1 MIRSRDDVPEAERR
15 IIRYVLGELTSPEL
29 DEVED
34 RLLADQAFFEQVE
47 AVEADVCD
55 DYVAGRLGAA
65 ERSAFAARLAE
76 SRRLQRRVAF
86 ARGLATSAPR
96 AARMAPW
103 WWAAAAALI
112 LATAGAMWFAR
123 DRTAPSGAVA
133 SGSVPAVVTPPP
145 VNSTPVPGSVP
156 PRVTPAPPSVLA
168 TITLFGPVV
177 RDAREV
183 PVLSIPVGAGSV
195 RVEVALQEG
204 DVFPAYRAE
213 ITSQAGAS
221 VFAVDRLAPSTS
233 PSDSR
238 RTVAIELAADRLP
251 NGTYQ
256 ITVYGIR
263 TQDAVRLVTYGFR
276 VNR

>member
-1 MIRSRDDVPEAERR
+1 MPLVIRSRDDVPEAERR

-123 DRTAPSGAVA
+123 DRTAPSG
-133 SGSVPAVVTPPP
+133 
-145 VNSTPVPGSVP
+145 
-156 PRVTPAPPSVLA
+156 
-168 TITLFGPVV
+168 
-177 RDAREV
+177 
-183 PVLSIPVGAGSV
+183 
-195 RVEVALQEG
+195 
-204 DVFPAYRAE
+204 
-213 ITSQAGAS
+213 
-221 VFAVDRLAPSTS
+221 
-233 PSDSR
+233 
-238 RTVAIELAADRLP
+238 
-251 NGTYQ
+251 
-256 ITVYGIR
+256 
-263 TQDAVRLVTYGFR
+263 
-276 VNR
+276 

>member
-1 MIRSRDDVPEAERR
+1 VPEAERR

-47 AVEADVCD
+47 AVEAEVCD

-65 ERSAFAARLAE
+65 ERLAFTARLADSE
-76 SRRLQRRVAF
+76 RLQRRVAF
-86 ARGLATSAPR
+86 ARGLAASAPQ

-112 LATAGAMWFAR
+112 VATAGTVWFAR
-123 DRTAPSGAVA
+123 DRTRPSGTIA
-133 SGSVPAVVTPPP
+133 SGSVPGATIPPP
-145 VNSTPVPGSVP
+145 VIATPAPGSGP
-156 PRVTPAPPSVLA
+156 PRVTPAPPAVLA

-183 PVLSIPVGAGSV
+183 PVLSIPAGEGPV

-213 ITSQAGAS
+213 ITSHAGAS
-221 VFAVDRLAPSTS
+221 VFAADRLAPSTS
-233 PSDSR
+233 ASDSR

-256 ITVYGIR
+256 VTVYGVR
-263 TQDAVRLVTYGFR
+263 GADAVRLVTYGFR